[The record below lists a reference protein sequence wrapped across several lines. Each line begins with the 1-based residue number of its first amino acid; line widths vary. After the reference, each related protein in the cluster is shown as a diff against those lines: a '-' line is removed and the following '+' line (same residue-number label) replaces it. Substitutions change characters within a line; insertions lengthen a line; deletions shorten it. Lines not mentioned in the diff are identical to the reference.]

1 MESVS
6 GDELPSG
13 LIRLDSADRIVD
25 ANAVVVEWLGVDVS
39 DIVGLPFDEV
49 VRSAEPTDL
58 LASDYTTGLSE
69 VSHIDGSRRP
79 VFLKQGTP
87 DAAGRLV
94 IVFDASAQRAFREQ
108 LLHRHGLVER
118 TQKRLELVIAA
129 SIAFSET
136 TSEAQLAEVLATTT
150 SQAYAAEE
158 SAVFL
163 LDSDMRFQQIAGTN
177 PFSTIGD
184 VDLTA
189 RATWLHSV
197 VKISGVAEAHAVA
210 PAVGAAFENAGVQ
223 SMIIAP
229 IRQRNEPMGLL
240 AAFFRHPRQFDEQA
254 SPLADALAGQA
265 ARALAALRLQERL
278 EHAAMHDDTTGLPN
292 RRLLEERMDESSRT
306 TGTALGVLFIDLD
319 GFKAVNDQLGHSVGD
334 EILREVAAR
343 LKETI
348 RVQDIVARYGGD
360 EFVIVCEVAGESA
373 ALEMAERVRA
383 RISAPYAIL
392 PPRLRIGASIGVSV
406 RPNESASF
414 ATDQLVRAADQ
425 AMYRAKYAGGDRI
438 ARASVI

>member
-1 MESVS
+1 
-6 GDELPSG
+6 
-13 LIRLDSADRIVD
+13 
-25 ANAVVVEWLGVDVS
+25 
-39 DIVGLPFDEV
+39 
-49 VRSAEPTDL
+49 
-58 LASDYTTGLSE
+58 
-69 VSHIDGSRRP
+69 
-79 VFLKQGTP
+79 
-87 DAAGRLV
+87 
-94 IVFDASAQRAFREQ
+94 
-108 LLHRHGLVER
+108 
-118 TQKRLELVIAA
+118 
-129 SIAFSET
+129 
-136 TSEAQLAEVLATTT
+136 
-150 SQAYAAEE
+150 
-158 SAVFL
+158 
-163 LDSDMRFQQIAGTN
+163 
-177 PFSTIGD
+177 
-184 VDLTA
+184 
-189 RATWLHSV
+189 
-197 VKISGVAEAHAVA
+197 
-210 PAVGAAFENAGVQ
+210 
-223 SMIIAP
+223 
-229 IRQRNEPMGLL
+229 
-240 AAFFRHPRQFDEQA
+240 
-254 SPLADALAGQA
+254 
-265 ARALAALRLQERL
+265 
-278 EHAAMHDDTTGLPN
+278 
-292 RRLLEERMDESSRT
+292 MDESSRT